1 MKTAEVIENWVSS
14 GSRILDLGCGD
25 GSILEVLKLNKSVD
39 GYGIEIDKENIQ
51 ACLEK
56 GLEVI
61 EQNIDEGLTNFQD
74 KSFDTVLVSQ
84 TIQVLKNPKQA
95 LEEITR
101 IGHQSIIVIPNFGHW
116 RSRLTVFLGGKMP
129 VTETLPDKWY
139 ETQNIHLCTVADFEN
154 LCTELDI
161 TVEEKKILNA
171 EGKVSSIS
179 SGWSNLLSS
188 AVIYRLSIHKR
199 CSNENASSAKVP

>member
-25 GSILEVLKLNKSVD
+25 GSILEALKLNKSVG

-61 EQNIDEGLTNFQD
+61 EQNIDEGLSNFQD

-95 LEEITR
+95 LDEITR
-101 IGHQSIIVIPNFGHW
+101 I
-116 RSRLTVFLGGKMP
+116 
-129 VTETLPDKWY
+129 
-139 ETQNIHLCTVADFEN
+139 
-154 LCTELDI
+154 
-161 TVEEKKILNA
+161 
-171 EGKVSSIS
+171 
-179 SGWSNLLSS
+179 
-188 AVIYRLSIHKR
+188 
-199 CSNENASSAKVP
+199 

>member
-95 LEEITR
+95 LE
-101 IGHQSIIVIPNFGHW
+101 
-116 RSRLTVFLGGKMP
+116 
-129 VTETLPDKWY
+129 
-139 ETQNIHLCTVADFEN
+139 
-154 LCTELDI
+154 
-161 TVEEKKILNA
+161 
-171 EGKVSSIS
+171 
-179 SGWSNLLSS
+179 
-188 AVIYRLSIHKR
+188 
-199 CSNENASSAKVP
+199 

>member
-39 GYGIEIDKENIQ
+39 GCGIEIDKENIL

-188 AVIYRLSIHKR
+188 AVIYRLSR
-199 CSNENASSAKVP
+199 